1 MDFGSF
7 SVDDQDRARDRD
19 SSGMLF
25 LFAFLLAV
33 GVSIVHDEKPR
44 EKKLYVFA
52 NTIRLSSNSINVRYN
67 YQYRTLW

>member
-33 GVSIVHDEKPR
+33 GVSIVRVEKPMG
-44 EKKLYVFA
+44 EKSCMYLL
-52 NTIRLSSNSINVRYN
+52 I
-67 YQYRTLW
+67 QYD